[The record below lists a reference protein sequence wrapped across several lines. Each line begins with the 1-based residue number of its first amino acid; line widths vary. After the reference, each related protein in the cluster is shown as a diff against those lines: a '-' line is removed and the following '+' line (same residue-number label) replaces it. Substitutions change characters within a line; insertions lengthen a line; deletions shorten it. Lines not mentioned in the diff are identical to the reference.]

1 MKYYPNLRQLEIIS
15 PDNPRYK
22 MLGLDKNEEYQRYV
36 EQAKGRNRYDIS
48 NAIEEAHQQARR
60 LYEEREARARR
71 EEAEK
76 KFRKE
81 LEKKVIQQVKETTE
95 KEISKLFK

>member
-15 PDNPRYK
+15 PDNSRYK
-22 MLGLDKNEEYQRYV
+22 MLGLDKNEAYQRYV
-36 EQAKGRNRYDIS
+36 EQAKNRNEYDIYNS
-48 NAIEEAHQQARR
+48 IEEAHQHARR
-60 LYEEREARARR
+60 LYEERQERARR
-71 EEAEK
+71 EQEEK

>member
-36 EQAKGRNRYDIS
+36 EQAKNRNRYDIA

-60 LYEEREARARR
+60 LYEERQERARR
-71 EEAEK
+71 EEEEK

-81 LEKKVIQQVKETTE
+81 LEKKVIKQVKETTE